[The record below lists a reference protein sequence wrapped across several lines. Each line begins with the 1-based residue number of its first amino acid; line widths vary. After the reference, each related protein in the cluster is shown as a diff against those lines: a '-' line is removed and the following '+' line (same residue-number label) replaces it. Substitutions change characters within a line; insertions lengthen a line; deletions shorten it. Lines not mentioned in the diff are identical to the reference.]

1 VENANISNDE
11 VRVSMTEKG
20 PKILFDQLVKGRHV
34 RAWKEGKGRRA
45 EMMVQVWNSGKPE
58 GEPDV
63 DYAMPG
69 ILPASVAVDQ
79 TLLENPIKLPRIPEI
94 KELVRDNKMARL
106 EFYRAG
112 ELWYVTD
119 DGFKFPVP
127 ISDAGNGQFW
137 AVEKAITLMRY
148 IRLYLEKL
156 KAEV

>member
-1 VENANISNDE
+1 
-11 VRVSMTEKG
+11 VSEKK
-20 PKILFDQLVKGRHV
+20 PKILLEQMIKGRHV
-34 RAWKEGKGRRA
+34 RAWKEGKGRRS

-69 ILPASVAVDQ
+69 ILPAPVAVDQ

-94 KELVRDNKMARL
+94 KELVRDGKLARF

-127 ISDAGNGQFW
+127 TADTGTGQFL
-137 AVEKAITLMRY
+137 AVDKAITLMRY
-148 IRLYLEKL
+148 IRIYLDQLRSES
-156 KAEV
+156 